1 MRVLNWLYDNLHKLV
16 EALIVLTVALMILD
30 VVVGVFARYVLNN
43 AIPWVEEA
51 SRYMMIWMAYLAMG
65 MVIREEG
72 NISVTFMV
80 NWFPPVIRRVIKVL
94 GLLIIGFF
102 LAVVWALKKRRQQH
116 YLTIGL
122 SIMDIRPVRVDETV
136 HLVRTADAP
145 YSGKVISARV
155 ACLIGGLLIVFA
167 AGLLAYEVI
176 LYA

>member
-102 LAVVWALKKRRQQH
+102 LAVLFRESVKYMRILRIQTSPALGLPMIYPYMAVTVGAALMFIDNLVLLFAYATGKK
-116 YLTIGL
+116 
-122 SIMDIRPVRVDETV
+122 PV
-136 HLVRTADAP
+136 
-145 YSGKVISARV
+145 
-155 ACLIGGLLIVFA
+155 
-167 AGLLAYEVI
+167 
-176 LYA
+176 